1 MDVIIVFVCGGLG
14 KECFDLIERCTVHE
28 TSDNQEN
35 LRESSIFFLPCDSH
49 SFTSTT
55 HLQSMDVSSE
65 TIKSLRRTLVHSPWA
80 ALVAAS
86 QQLQKEQKE
95 EEGGGS
101 ASRVSSAVDTDE
113 SEIEDVSESE
123 SDSDDEQEE
132 VPAAQAPVPA
142 SFLSSASSGS
152 SGAGIAAHRE
162 ASQETDLL
170 SEMRRLAEEAKQHRV
185 QQATG
190 WGDGDGGEAGALEIQ
205 MPEPGKAYTE
215 EEILGHIQRFHR
227 LHMRAKRSMLAWER
241 LHARSRFSDRPA
253 KKRRTS
259 SLREVRQLQ
268 ILMADTPRGLRSKR
282 R

>member
-1 MDVIIVFVCGGLG
+1 
-14 KECFDLIERCTVHE
+14 
-28 TSDNQEN
+28 
-35 LRESSIFFLPCDSH
+35 
-49 SFTSTT
+49 
-55 HLQSMDVSSE
+55 MDVSSE

-123 SDSDDEQEE
+123 SDSDDEQEEVPAAQAPVPASFLSSASDSDDEQEE